1 MSLIERS
8 WALGEAKVQPTCGVT
23 NLWRISA
30 WFVDKKPFS
39 VEQKIEFHKT
49 KEHPTVDKHDD

>member
-1 MSLIERS
+1 M
-8 WALGEAKVQPTCGVT
+8 QPTCGVT

-30 WFVDKKPFS
+30 RFVDKKRPSS
-39 VEQKIEFHKT
+39 VAQKIEFHNT